1 MICKIFPK
9 VVDVLD
15 LTQLFDVVKNFF
27 NFRGSLVFLDRL
39 DMGHDDPSS
48 FFLNLIYG
56 IGNQFPCKKSFQIVK
71 DELSH
76 RNPGLIG
83 GTSIVRL
90 KNNLVH

>member
-1 MICKIFPK
+1 MICQILPK
-9 VVDVLD
+9 VVDFLD

-39 DMGHDDPSS
+39 DMGHDDPS
-48 FFLNLIYG
+48 FLKLIYG
-56 IGNQFPCKKSFQIVK
+56 IGDRFPCKKSFQIVK

>member
-1 MICKIFPK
+1 MICQIFPK
-9 VVDVLD
+9 VVDFLD

-27 NFRGSLVFLDRL
+27 NFRGSLVFIDWL
-39 DMGHDDPSS
+39 DMRYDDPSY
-48 FFLNLIYG
+48 LNLIYG
-56 IGNQFPCKKSFQIVK
+56 IWNRFPCKKSLQIVK

-90 KNNLVH
+90 KNDLVH